1 MIRVRGIIV
10 ANCVAFCIA
19 QAQQSTIAPGEIKVR
34 SGVYRPRSQF
44 TIRVDTNLVEVETVV
59 RDSSGRPIGGLERK
73 DFEIT
78 DAGKK
83 REISAF
89 TVRTFTPAAA
99 SNSAPTT
106 SSPVAASV
114 PPSAPQTRRSVALVF
129 DDISMSAPE
138 FHQAKAGARRFLN
151 EGLDQNDQVGVF
163 SISTGQVAAFST
175 DTAKLLAA
183 IDKLNIRPRTP
194 EGGLCPVLTAYD
206 AYLIANNL
214 DPSSTEIKA
223 AEAMRCSGE
232 QPRGRPGQPGAIP
245 ERYVSQVK
253 GQAAN
258 MWEFTRMISLSTL
271 SSLQQIVD
279 HMGRLPGRR
288 TILLASSGF
297 LAGTLEREQE
307 NVIRRAVHAGVVI
320 NALDAKGL
328 FADPIV
334 QPSRGADVQSIIRT
348 QSLGSKALQVSNDA
362 LGSLSESTGGLFFK
376 NRNDLDRG
384 FKELGMVPEVSY
396 LLGFSPPEPPN
407 GKFHPLKVRLTSGN
421 KGTVQ
426 ARQGYFSVFEKEAP
440 PEPERPIE
448 RAAASTELKND
459 VAVDIT
465 SRVGRTETGEVV
477 VQAIFHVDVGKVGR
491 NVKLRV
497 LAALYDGDN
506 FVTGKEGEIELAL
519 KDATYQL
526 LMEPGMNATL
536 SMPVAGGSYRLR
548 AVAENAADGKV
559 KSVNETVVVP

>member
-1 MIRVRGIIV
+1 MTRVRGIIA

-19 QAQQSTIAPGEIKVR
+19 QAQQPTIAPGEIKVR
-34 SGVYRPRSQF
+34 SSLYRPRSQF
-44 TIRVDTNLVEVETVV
+44 TIKVDTNLVEVETVV
-59 RDSSGRPIGGLERK
+59 RDSSGRPVAGLERK

-83 REISAF
+83 REISTF
-89 TVRTFTPAAA
+89 TVRTFTPADTR
-99 SNSAPTT
+99 SAPANA
-106 SSPVAASV
+106 SPSDVRATAQ
-114 PPSAPQTRRSVALVF
+114 ARRSVALVF
-129 DDISMSAPE
+129 DDISMSGPE

-151 EGLDQNDQVGVF
+151 EGMDQNDQVGVF

-175 DTAKLLAA
+175 DTPKLLAA
-183 IDKLNIRPRTP
+183 IEKLTIRPRTP
-194 EGGLCPVLTAYD
+194 EGGLCPTLTAYD

-223 AEAMRCSGE
+223 AEAMRCAGD

-245 ERYVSQVK
+245 ERYVTQVK

-258 MWEFTRMISLSTL
+258 TWEFTRVVFLSTL

-328 FADPIV
+328 FADQMV
-334 QPSRGADVQSIIRT
+334 QPSRGADVQSMIRT
-348 QSLGSKALQVSNDA
+348 QSLGTKALQVSNDA

-396 LLGFSPPEPPN
+396 LLGFNPPEPPN
-407 GKFHPLKVRLTSGN
+407 GKFHPLKVRLTGGN

-426 ARQGYFSVFEKEAP
+426 ARQGYFSIFEKEAP
-440 PEPERPIE
+440 PETERPIE
-448 RAAASTELKND
+448 RAAASQELKNE

-477 VQAIFHVDVGKVGR
+477 VQAIFHVDVGKTGR
-491 NVKLRV
+491 NVKLRL
-497 LAALYDGDN
+497 LAALYDGES

-519 KDATYQL
+519 KDATFQL

-536 SMPVAGGSYRLR
+536 SMPVAAGSYRLR
-548 AVAENAADGKV
+548 AVAENGADGKM

>member
-1 MIRVRGIIV
+1 M
-10 ANCVAFCIA
+10 ALCIA
-19 QAQQSTIAPGEIKVR
+19 SAQPPSIAPGEIKVR
-34 SGVYRPRSQF
+34 SSVYRPRSQF
-44 TIRVDTNLVEVETVV
+44 TIKVDTNLVEVETVV
-59 RDSSGRPIGGLERK
+59 RDSRGRPVAGLERK

-83 REISAF
+83 REITAF
-89 TVRTFTPAAA
+89 TVRTFTPAPVATNA
-99 SNSAPTT
+99 HANSATG
-106 SSPVAASV
+106 AAAV
-114 PPSAPQTRRSVALVF
+114 PAATPQSRRSVALVF
-129 DDISMSAPE
+129 DDVSMSGPE
-138 FHQAKAGARRFLN
+138 LHQAKVGARRFLN

-183 IDKLNIRPRTP
+183 IDKLNSRPRAP

-223 AEAMRCSGE
+223 AEAMRCAGD
-232 QPRGRPGQPGAIP
+232 QPRGRPGSPGAIP
-245 ERYVSQVK
+245 ERFVSQVK

-258 MWEFTRMISLSTL
+258 IWEFTRMISMNTL

-307 NVIRRAVHAGVVI
+307 NIIRRAVHAGVVI

-328 FADPIV
+328 FADPVV

-362 LGSLSESTGGLFFK
+362 LGSLSESTGGLFFR

-384 FKELGMVPEVSY
+384 FQELGMVPEVSY

-407 GKFHPLKVRLTSGN
+407 GKFHPLKVRLASGN

-426 ARQGYFSVFEKEAP
+426 ARQGYFSVFEKETP
-440 PEPERPIE
+440 PEPERPIDL
-448 RAAASTELKND
+448 AAASTELKND

-497 LAALYDGDN
+497 LAALYDAEN

-536 SMPVAGGSYRLR
+536 SMPIASGSYRLR
-548 AVAENAADGKV
+548 AVAENVADGKL
-559 KSVNETVVVP
+559 KSANETVVVP